1 MIKQPILPTSAT
13 LFIFIMTPII
23 YICVKFDYFGYYII
37 YTLQNL
43 NTFVLIKSFSIVP
56 RKECQTEI

>member
-23 YICVKFDYFGYYII
+23 YIYVKFDYIGYYII
-37 YTLQNL
+37 
-43 NTFVLIKSFSIVP
+43 
-56 RKECQTEI
+56 